1 MLLKDRLYVRDY
13 NETDVPFKLYD
24 KNTLEVIETD
34 DNKCRL
40 LKCKRNLDTDLG
52 TLQNL
57 NLLKAAI

>member
-1 MLLKDRLYVRDY
+1 MLLKDRLYVRYY

-24 KNTLEVIETD
+24 KNTLEVIEPD
-34 DNKCRL
+34 DYKSRL

-57 NLLKAAI
+57 SLLKAAI